1 MSSSL
6 FVFYLPT
13 VPLRNRLEN
22 ARMVPSDAALLPHDL
37 RNLDAEMMQRA
48 ASASEALALS

>member
-13 VPLRNRLEN
+13 VPLRNNLEN
-22 ARMVPSDAALLPHDL
+22 ARMVPSDAALLPHAL